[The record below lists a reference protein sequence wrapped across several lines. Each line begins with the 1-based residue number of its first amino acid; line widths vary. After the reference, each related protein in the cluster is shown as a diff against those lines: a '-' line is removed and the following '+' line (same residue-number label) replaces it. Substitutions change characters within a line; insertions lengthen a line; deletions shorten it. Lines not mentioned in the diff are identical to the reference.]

1 MNNFRKIFIRKEK
14 KKKRINVLTVFYIFH
29 KSEVKL
35 FLKWFINN
43 CSKNTR

>member
-29 KSEVKL
+29 KNEVKL